1 MVRAISVKGMT
12 VLRIEQNARPALQAV
27 NHGHVMDSI
36 TGYTEQMLNDPKVRA
51 SVHKAAHNLITQPF
65 KLWQHHQFEYRT
77 QSLVIAQMRFVRVV
91 FLGCDSFIVRSMLD
105 CDRQQPSYILEDEE
119 PWAQSSDHL
128 EIMIDN

>member
-51 SVHKAAHNLITQPF
+51 AYLANEALVHTLKDRGSACPYFLNSWARYDGESRPTAAAAVT
-65 KLWQHHQFEYRT
+65 T
-77 QSLVIAQMRFVRVV
+77 VIPGA
-91 FLGCDSFIVRSMLD
+91 CNKS
-105 CDRQQPSYILEDEE
+105 
-119 PWAQSSDHL
+119 AA
-128 EIMIDN
+128 